1 MLMRRAVIRA
11 KSKCLMFACVGA
23 LPTCSPT
30 QFTCNNRRCIPLHAV
45 CNGRNDCIDLSDE
58 TNCGMC
64 TSARIDNDVSAKKM
78 NTKLTDFRYLH
89 PRVSYATKCNFC
101 NTFSLYFKLAFTR
114 PQAGWEVGLLNWTQ
128 EHKSVWYGPIE
139 GYGPRPQASAQ
150 LARAAVVPQA
160 SAQASERA
168 NSDRR
173 PLRRPACVV
182 RENFCTVFRWMS
194 Q

>member
-114 PQAGWEVGLLNWTQ
+114 
-128 EHKSVWYGPIE
+128 H
-139 GYGPRPQASAQ
+139 
-150 LARAAVVPQA
+150 
-160 SAQASERA
+160 
-168 NSDRR
+168 
-173 PLRRPACVV
+173 RPAGK
-182 RENFCTVFRWMS
+182 S
-194 Q
+194 DY